1 MPTTADHHA
10 PTAHPGRRPVI
21 WDAHHRL
28 MAAGTV
34 AIAVLLFLAWRRAPL
49 SMEFLGSWIAF
60 VLTSLTLAWSVISTK
75 DPYEVR
81 RNARIQDTS
90 AKVTFAVVVTAA
102 TISLFAVAYVLHAAK
117 SGSSGDLLL
126 HVVLAAAAVLL
137 SWTQVHTLFA
147 LRYAHAYFHDAHRVE
162 RHKVVGGLIF
172 PGDKSP
178 DYLDFAYFSFIIGM
192 TCQVSDVQI
201 SSSRLRRLALIHGLI
216 AFLFNTA
223 ILAMFVNI
231 VAGLV

>member
-1 MPTTADHHA
+1 
-10 PTAHPGRRPVI
+10 
-21 WDAHHRL
+21 
-28 MAAGTV
+28 MA
-34 AIAVLLFLAWRRAPL
+34 ICVLLGLFWWKAPL
-49 SMEFLGSWIAF
+49 SVQFLGSWIAF
-60 VLTSLTLAWSVISTK
+60 VLTSLTLAWSVICTK
-75 DPYEVR
+75 DPYDVR

-90 AKVTFAVVVTAA
+90 ATVTFAVVVTAA
-102 TISLFAVAYVLHAAK
+102 TISLFAVAYVLHQAK
-117 SGSSGDLLL
+117 SGPGGALLI

-147 LRYAHAYFHDAHRVE
+147 LRYAHAFYHDAHRAQ
-162 RHKVVGGLIF
+162 RHEVVGGLMF

-201 SSSRLRRLALIHGLI
+201 SSARLRRLALIHGLI